1 MLTLKIRPNDE
12 ITLKENLQDYAYK
25 LINRHKGLRRRL
37 KIDKLCKDPQYVL
50 DCKEMLLFAG
60 KRVVVTF
67 TTTKHRID
75 DKSTL
80 LGSFDYITVM
90 DRTGQVFECPIEFI
104 DKAHCLKR
112 DHKRM
117 SLLNKKLIC

>member
-12 ITLKENLQDYAYK
+12 ITLKENLQDYAHTI
-25 LINRHKGLRRRL
+25 INRQKGLRRRL
-37 KIDKLCKDPQYVL
+37 KIKNMCKDPQYVL
-50 DCKEMLLFAG
+50 DYNEMILFRG
-60 KRVVVTF
+60 KTVVVVY
-67 TTTKHRID
+67 TTTKHRLNKD
-75 DKSTL
+75 STL

-104 DKAHCLKR
+104 DQAHCLIR

-117 SLLNKKLIC
+117 SLMNKRLTC